1 MELQAILEQII
12 SDAKAT
18 AAKTL
23 REAGEKA
30 EGIKSATSS
39 RIEGLMAQTRQQA
52 LADGDEAEKRM
63 RRMAE
68 LEEKKLLLSD
78 KRKLIEQVFS
88 HALQS
93 LQTLDDLQKTDIF
106 LGFMLEQAAG
116 NETVL
121 PGMQSQQLI
130 NDGFI
135 QAANA
140 ALVQKGRKGCLA
152 LGKQTVNGTG
162 FVLQKEGALIDC
174 TFESL
179 LKGMQSQQEAE
190 VASILFT

>member
-23 REAGEKA
+23 KEAGEKA
-30 EGIKSATSS
+30 EGIKNATSS

-88 HALQS
+88 QALQH
-93 LQTLDDLQKTDIF
+93 LKALDDRQKTEIF

-121 PGMQSQQLI
+121 PGTQSQHLI

-140 ALVQKGRKGCLA
+140 ALAQKGHKGGLT
-152 LGKQTVNGTG
+152 LGKPTINGTG

-179 LKGMQSQQEAE
+179 LKGMQSRQEAE